1 MTRRVDSIKDEI
13 DELKKK
19 LTLIGMPHIYIYNEI
34 LLLYL
39 LPSLD
44 GDKRAYFE
52 NTQWEMERN
61 RVQIQK
67 LRQENKD
74 LRAKLSK
81 KMAVSLLSL
90 SCILYSINTIG

>member
-1 MTRRVDSIKDEI
+1 MRSCCY
-13 DELKKK
+13 
-19 LTLIGMPHIYIYNEI
+19 LI
-34 LLLYL
+34 
-39 LPSLD
+39 PSLD

-52 NTQWEMERN
+52 NTQWDMERN

-81 KMAVSLLSL
+81 KMAVSLLSTL
-90 SCILYSINTIG
+90 VYILYYINTIG